1 MGEESN
7 RTTYTRMR
15 KKKKHKAKYEWIL
28 KKKKSCGRFVEKES
42 WERNLMCGQAK
53 SGMDSFV
60 LK

>member
-1 MGEESN
+1 
-7 RTTYTRMR
+7 MR

-28 KKKKSCGRFVEKES
+28 KKKKKSCRRFVEKES

-60 LK
+60 FN

>member
-1 MGEESN
+1 MD
-7 RTTYTRMR
+7 
-15 KKKKHKAKYEWIL
+15 I